1 MALPAHTIFWL
12 LSHAELQANGRPVE
26 CLWCAPGEEGTTFH
40 IRHIGELRITAAMLA
55 QIVATFQQLDKNPPR
70 VPIQV
75 NHVVD
80 SGDMGESR
88 AVGWIV
94 DLTVRRTAERVSLE
108 FLPSWSEE
116 AKGVIEAGGFR
127 YVSVGMELNGLD
139 ATTGEQLG
147 PRLREVSITNSP
159 AIPDLRPIELSAP
172 LDGEAKIALT
182 VAALARHMSGPDG
195 EPDMLDQARQIAM
208 AFFAAYPDS
217 DAQTWNIEAVFYEA
231 REMIV
236 TEDTRQVGPE
246 GESCQHRLWQLAF
259 EIGENHAVSFA
270 PRDEWEQVEHQF
282 VPVKGDQQA
291 ASPQA
296 ALRLKAVPVHR
307 PPMMDGDPAWDADAA
322 ERRVRAWATADG
334 KVGWAKYRSAFA
346 WVDAADP
353 ERFASYKLPHH
364 DVVND
369 QIRLHRRGMIAAA
382 GAVQGARGGA
392 AIPEADMA
400 GVRAHLAAHY
410 AQHEIRPPWMA
421 AAIPIGKTE
430 TKVSKESGDMDE
442 MMLKQIQVV
451 AAAIGVDLDPA
462 VEPDL
467 ALLAEKAAQV
477 AGDLA
482 AAKVE
487 LEKANAKLESAGKQL
502 TDSDRKAVA
511 LSTRADAA
519 DERITALSDK
529 IASLEAEKNVREAE
543 QVIVQAMQAGKLTA
557 AEVADKDDPMRRLA
571 LTDRITFAAII
582 AKRSSSGLTEE
593 IGVTGGDPTEVDQAE
608 FWTLVRAKR
617 DGNSDLTLAQAQD
630 LVLLERPEF
639 DTLIKAANQR
649 LLAR

>member
-1 MALPAHTIFWL
+1 
-12 LSHAELQANGRPVE
+12 
-26 CLWCAPGEEGTTFH
+26 
-40 IRHIGELRITAAMLA
+40 
-55 QIVATFQQLDKNPPR
+55 
-70 VPIQV
+70 
-75 NHVVD
+75 
-80 SGDMGESR
+80 
-88 AVGWIV
+88 
-94 DLTVRRTAERVSLE
+94 
-108 FLPSWSEE
+108 
-116 AKGVIEAGGFR
+116 
-127 YVSVGMELNGLD
+127 
-139 ATTGEQLG
+139 
-147 PRLREVSITNSP
+147 
-159 AIPDLRPIELSAP
+159 
-172 LDGEAKIALT
+172 
-182 VAALARHMSGPDG
+182 
-195 EPDMLDQARQIAM
+195 
-208 AFFAAYPDS
+208 
-217 DAQTWNIEAVFYEA
+217 
-231 REMIV
+231 
-236 TEDTRQVGPE
+236 
-246 GESCQHRLWQLAF
+246 
-259 EIGENHAVSFA
+259 
-270 PRDEWEQVEHQF
+270 
-282 VPVKGDQQA
+282 
-291 ASPQA
+291 
-296 ALRLKAVPVHR
+296 
-307 PPMMDGDPAWDADAA
+307 
-322 ERRVRAWATADG
+322 
-334 KVGWAKYRSAFA
+334 
-346 WVDAADP
+346 
-353 ERFASYKLPHH
+353 
-364 DVVND
+364 
-369 QIRLHRRGMIAAA
+369 
-382 GAVQGARGGA
+382 
-392 AIPEADMA
+392 
-400 GVRAHLAAHY
+400 
-410 AQHEIRPPWMA
+410 
-421 AAIPIGKTE
+421 
-430 TKVSKESGDMDE
+430 MDE

-571 LTDRITFAAII
+571 LTDRPTFAAIV
-582 AKRSSSGLTEE
+582 AKRPSSRLTEE